1 LAFGNRPRIACG
13 ERATQDVVVTQ
24 LASGRKEPATMP
36 RPDPSQ
42 PPHRERWAWLAGGL
56 GGLSGIAV
64 ADLVAWFLTPT
75 GAPIPAVG
83 TMIINILPAGLVNW
97 GKETLGTAD
106 KPFLLAVIFF
116 GVLALCGLAGA
127 LELRRSYA
135 GGLIFAAV
143 AAVGLIAVLTSPNAT
158 VRSIMPTLL
167 GLLAGYLVL
176 RALIAR
182 LQRWLPRHGYPGDV
196 AALPARRTFLA
207 WSAVVAVAAVV
218 GELTGRALN
227 AAAGAVED
235 ARTKL
240 QLPTPVTTD
249 PVPAGANLDVEG
261 LSPYVTPN
269 DDFYRID
276 TALQVPTIEAADW
289 TLTITGLVEQEV
301 TINYADLL
309 AKPLIEHVAT
319 LTCVSNEIGG
329 DLIGNATWLGYP
341 LRDLLAQAKPA
352 SGADMV
358 LSTSEDGWT
367 AGTPLTALTD
377 PKRMALLAIGMNGE
391 PLPIEHGYP
400 VRMVVPGL
408 YGYVSATKWVR
419 ELKVTTFAKDQGYW
433 TPLGWSA
440 KGPIKTGSR
449 IDVPKKRRIVAG
461 EVMVAGVAWDQH
473 TGIAKVEVGI
483 DGEWHEAQLA
493 EVTGVDT
500 WRQWLYRWT
509 AAPGTYQVAVRATN
523 TDGELQTDQSAPPAP
538 DGATGWHTVTI
549 TVT

>member
-1 LAFGNRPRIACG
+1 M
-13 ERATQDVVVTQ
+13 TQ
-24 LASGRKEPATMP
+24 LASGRNEPATLP
-36 RPDPSQ
+36 PTEARRS
-42 PPHRERWAWLAGGL
+42 PHRRRWAWVAGVL

-64 ADLVAWFLTPT
+64 ADLVAWFLAPT

-83 TMIINILPAGLVNW
+83 TMIINLLPAGMVNW

-106 KPFLLAVIFF
+106 KPFLIAIIFL

-127 LELRRSYA
+127 LELRRPYA
-135 GGLIFAAV
+135 GGLIFAAI
-143 AAVGLIAVLTSPNAT
+143 AAIGLIAVLTGPSGS
-158 VRSIMPTLL
+158 VRSIVPTVL
-167 GLLAGYLVL
+167 GLLVGYLVL
-176 RALIAR
+176 RELIAR
-182 LQRWLPRHGYPGDV
+182 LRRWLPRHGYPGDA
-196 AALPARRTFLA
+196 AALPARRTFLI
-207 WSAVVAVAAVV
+207 WVGVVSVAAVV
-218 GELTGRALN
+218 GEIAGRALT

-240 QLPTPVTTD
+240 KLPTPVKTD
-249 PVPAGANLDVEG
+249 PVPTGANLNVDG
-261 LSPYVTPN
+261 LSTYVTPN

-276 TALQVPTIEAADW
+276 TALQLPTIEAADW
-289 TLTITGLVEQEV
+289 TLTISGLVENEV

-329 DLIGNATWLGYP
+329 DLISNASWLGYP
-341 LRDLLAQAKPA
+341 IRDLLAQAKPT

-419 ELKVTTFAKDQGYW
+419 EMKVTTFAKDQGYW

-449 IDVPKKRRIVAG
+449 IDVPKKRKVSAG
-461 EVMVAGVAWDQH
+461 EVMIAGVAWDQH

-483 DGEWHEAQLA
+483 DGQWHEAQLA

-509 AAPGTYQVAVRATN
+509 ATPGTYQVAVRATN
-523 TDGELQTDQSAPPAP
+523 ADGELQTDKSAPPAP

-549 TVT
+549 TVG